1 MSGIGLAV
9 SAFFAIAAAQRK
21 LCGAPRLPNF
31 LDKRQWAFLANHSH
45 IRATAYH
52 FIWLLALIGCR
63 RLCLDVWQRSG
74 TCRWRAVW
82 PDRCPV
88 TLPWE
93 ADLSTDGIEEINNR
107 FRFQQD
113 NKPELSVVE
122 ALRLMRAFTRIK
134 QPSDRRAVIDLVERL
149 GSEG

>member
-1 MSGIGLAV
+1 M
-9 SAFFAIAAAQRK
+9 
-21 LCGAPRLPNF
+21 
-31 LDKRQWAFLANHSH
+31 
-45 IRATAYH
+45 
-52 FIWLLALIGCR
+52 
-63 RLCLDVWQRSG
+63 
-74 TCRWRAVW
+74 
-82 PDRCPV
+82 
-88 TLPWE
+88 
-93 ADLSTDGIEEINNR
+93 STDGIEEINNR

>member
-1 MSGIGLAV
+1 
-9 SAFFAIAAAQRK
+9 
-21 LCGAPRLPNF
+21 
-31 LDKRQWAFLANHSH
+31 
-45 IRATAYH
+45 
-52 FIWLLALIGCR
+52 
-63 RLCLDVWQRSG
+63 
-74 TCRWRAVW
+74 
-82 PDRCPV
+82 V